1 MEFNHGIELL
11 QLCEKTGLPISQIM
25 KKREAVFSGITEEEV
40 DAKMRKALE
49 IMKQSVKE
57 PLDAP
62 TPSIGGLIG
71 GEARKLH
78 ERREQGKSICGTLL
92 SKVITYAMA
101 VLEVNA
107 SMGVIVAAPT
117 AGSSGVVPG
126 VLLALGEEEHL
137 TDEEL
142 LN

>member
-92 SKVITYAMA
+92 SKVITYAWQCWR
-101 VLEVNA
+101 
-107 SMGVIVAAPT
+107 
-117 AGSSGVVPG
+117 
-126 VLLALGEEEHL
+126 
-137 TDEEL
+137 
-142 LN
+142 

>member
-62 TPSIGGLIG
+62 
-71 GEARKLH
+71 
-78 ERREQGKSICGTLL
+78 
-92 SKVITYAMA
+92 
-101 VLEVNA
+101 
-107 SMGVIVAAPT
+107 
-117 AGSSGVVPG
+117 
-126 VLLALGEEEHL
+126 
-137 TDEEL
+137 
-142 LN
+142 

>member
-57 PLDAP
+57 PLDA
-62 TPSIGGLIG
+62 L
-71 GEARKLH
+71 
-78 ERREQGKSICGTLL
+78 
-92 SKVITYAMA
+92 A
-101 VLEVNA
+101 V
-107 SMGVIVAAPT
+107 S
-117 AGSSGVVPG
+117 
-126 VLLALGEEEHL
+126 LGEKPESCMKEENRGNPSA
-137 TDEEL
+137 EPCFPR
-142 LN
+142 